1 MNFFSTGIKEVNRR
15 LRRQKNRLALAAA
28 RKSLDEAEAALG
40 RFGWRTLL
48 AGAVPVPLRPGLGA
62 APGTSAGKSSR
73 VSRMGARLGFGRKR
87 AAAAAAAA
95 TTAPVTAASPGEP
108 VAPAPGASSTAAAVV
123 VAPPAGTAA
132 GGATSTATPLDE
144 ELREALDTLRAL
156 DAELA
161 ANAAHITELEK
172 SIVEHEAGRGQAK
185 IACEAEVAKIDDERK
200 PLLETERSLA
210 ARLQELQ
217 GKVLR
222 HEHQAA
228 ELEDERQ
235 RLLRENVQLQH
246 QGTGGAASA
255 TPTDETR
262 AREMRKREVAGRRAA
277 LPEQLGAV
285 HHARDAAAGPIA
297 ALEAELQKT
306 RAELI
311 NTNRRMQV
319 LRAGLVTREQEITA
333 AVAAIHREI
342 AARRRQAADIEA
354 KKEKPYRVAGR
365 ALADRPV
372 PPRERAGEEL
382 YERAHIRRQALE
394 SLVELDTGWAKES
407 ETTDRQD
414 LRIFGFVITTSA
426 VLLMVSLLLVF
437 RSPGKRDYL
446 PADTG
451 TIVSINVGRFAGAD
465 LTRWLQQQEPDVW
478 RELWTGLA
486 RKVSEIPL
494 LDTNKNVTRIT
505 RALATPPAGSD
516 DDGTAQDYLLVE
528 LRPGLDMDKFVPELG
543 RVGNY
548 RQFTVNGLSLYARTV
563 NREEINHP
571 EPGDPSFAQI
581 GPRTLALGTASAVAE
596 LIRVRLGLSADLKV
610 DTEFLN
616 EFARL
621 DRDSALRLVTLHP
634 TRLRTLTDPLLS
646 NELAAKCEMLGIA
659 VDLEPGKP
667 AAALFLI
674 RAKDAAAAENIAGLL
689 RATPEQVLQLQS
701 AGPNLFI
708 EPPVLAQR
716 EREVEWRF
724 KMTSPA
730 TREFLERMSN
740 LVQGSDRSVARK

>member
-1 MNFFSTGIKEVNRR
+1 MNFFSTGIKEVSRR

-48 AGAVPVPLRPGLGA
+48 PGALPAAAGMEPATAPATVPPERG
-62 APGTSAGKSSR
+62 SR
-73 VSRMGARLGFGRKR
+73 VSRMRARLGFGRKKPAPPRPR
-87 AAAAAAAA
+87 AAAGSASPA
-95 TTAPVTAASPGEP
+95 TSASSVLPPVTDA
-108 VAPAPGASSTAAAVV
+108 
-123 VAPPAGTAA
+123 
-132 GGATSTATPLDE
+132 
-144 ELREALDTLRAL
+144 LREALETLRAIE
-156 DAELA
+156 AELA
-161 ANAAHITELEK
+161 ANAAQITELEK
-172 SIVEHEAGRGQAK
+172 SIVEHEAERGQAK
-185 IACEAEVAKIDDERK
+185 IQCEADVAKIDEERK
-200 PLLETERSLA
+200 PLLEAEGSLA
-210 ARLQELQ
+210 SRLQELQ
-217 GKVLR
+217 SNVLQ
-222 HEHQAA
+222 HEHKAA

-235 RLLRENVQLQH
+235 RLQRENVQLKH

-262 AREMRKREVAGRRAA
+262 ARDMRKREVAGRRAA
-277 LPEQLGAV
+277 LPEQLSAV
-285 HHARDAAAGPIA
+285 HYARDAAAGSIA
-297 ALEAELQKT
+297 TLEAELKKT

-311 NTNRRMQV
+311 NTSRRGQV
-319 LRAGLVTREQEITA
+319 IRAGLETREREITA
-333 AVAAIHREI
+333 AIAAIHREI
-342 AARRRQAADIEA
+342 AARRRQASDIEGR
-354 KKEKPYRVAGR
+354 KEKPHRIAGR

-394 SLVELDTGWAKES
+394 SLVELESSWVKES
-407 ETTDRQD
+407 ESIDRQD

-426 VLLMVSLLLVF
+426 VLLLVSLLLFF
-437 RSPGKRDYL
+437 RSPGKRVYL

-494 LDTNKNVTRIT
+494 LDTNKTVTRIT
-505 RALATPPAGSD
+505 RALATPPAGD
-516 DDGTAQDYLLVE
+516 VDGTPQDYLLVE

-543 RVGNY
+543 RIGQY
-548 RQFTVNGLSLYARTV
+548 RPFTVNGLTLYSRTGE
-563 NREEINHP
+563 REVNHP

-581 GPRTLALGTASAVAE
+581 GPHTLALGAATAVAE
-596 LIRVRLGLSADLKV
+596 LIRVRLGLSEDLKV
-610 DTEFLN
+610 DTDFLN

-634 TRLRTLTDPLLS
+634 TRLRTLTDPLFS

-667 AAALFLI
+667 ASALFLI

-701 AGPNLFI
+701 SGPNLFI
-708 EPPVLAQR
+708 EPPMVAQR
-716 EREVEWRF
+716 DRGVEWRF

-740 LVQGSDRSVARK
+740 LVQGGDRSVARK